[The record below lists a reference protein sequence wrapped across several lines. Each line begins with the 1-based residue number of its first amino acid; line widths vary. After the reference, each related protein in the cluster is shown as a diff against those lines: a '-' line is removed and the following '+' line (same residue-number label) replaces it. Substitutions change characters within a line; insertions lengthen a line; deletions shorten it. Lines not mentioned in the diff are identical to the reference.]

1 MQLEKH
7 LEYNGEPLL
16 ECQMDADPI
25 RQLQQW
31 LQEALDAGVIEP
43 NAMCLA
49 TVDEQGQPDARF
61 VLLRGLD
68 ERGLVFYTNANS
80 AKGRQMSRNP
90 QVAAVFWWGALHRQ
104 VRIQG
109 IVEMV
114 SEAEADAYF
123 ATRPRGHQLAAWAS
137 PQSEPIP
144 DRQVLEAR
152 MAALEQQYEG
162 CPVPRPPY
170 WTGYR
175 IVPHT
180 IEFWQGRPNR
190 LHDRLRYRREPDGS
204 WKLERLAP

>member
-1 MQLEKH
+1 MELRMR
-7 LEYNGEPLL
+7 LEYNREPLL

-31 LQEALDAGVIEP
+31 LQEAIEAGVIEP
-43 NAMCLA
+43 NALCLA

-61 VLLRGLD
+61 MLLRGLD
-68 ERGLVFYTNANS
+68 DRGLVFYTHTNS
-80 AKGRQMSRNP
+80 AKGRQLNANRH
-90 QVAAVFWWGALHRQ
+90 VAAVFWWGELHRQ
-104 VRIQG
+104 VRVQG
-109 IVEMV
+109 PVERV

-137 PQSEPIP
+137 PQSELIP

-162 CPVPRPPY
+162 RPVPRPPY

-180 IEFWQGRPNR
+180 VEFWQGRPNR
-190 LHDRLRYRREPDGS
+190 LHDRLRYTREPDGS